1 MMKSKSD
8 IKQLRNFG
16 LVVGVIFAAMGLW
29 PALSRGDDPRLW
41 ALVLASLLVIPA
53 LVLPRSLGSV
63 YRGWMMV
70 GHVLGWINTRIILG
84 VIFYGMFT
92 TIGLVRRFLLA
103 KDSMHRRFDPEADTY
118 RVLRQPRPSSH
129 MKRQF

>member
-1 MMKSKSD
+1 MKSKSD

-16 LVVGVIFAAMGLW
+16 LMVGGIFAAIALW
-29 PALSRGDDPRLW
+29 PAVFRGDEPRLW

-53 LVLPRSLGSV
+53 LVLPMSLGPI
-63 YRGWMMV
+63 YRGWMAV
-70 GHVLGWINTRIILG
+70 GYVLGWINTRAILG
-84 VIFYGMFT
+84 AIFYGLFT
-92 TIGLVRRFLLA
+92 PIGMVRRFLLA
-103 KDSMHRRFDPEADTY
+103 KDSMHRRFEPEADTY